1 MCNKL
6 YTAVGHSD
14 IRGTLNGRRYPLVM
28 LNGKEHILDV
38 QEMVL
43 WGVLNWRILT
53 VEEAEKF
60 YNNKKVEYGI
70 ETSRSFDQCMFRLIQ
85 RGLVAEGSGNT
96 DEEAL
101 YDLVSDL
108 QVIPI
113 SDSLLLRTFS
123 FIRLTVFGGVPYSV
137 TKQLFR
143 KDKRTDVEKKT
154 YRLAMQTRLTTAEI
168 MKCIDRNVLEF
179 KNEDQ
184 MMETLYHD
192 DVTTIDNIA
201 EYARSMSSF
210 RPVLT
215 SVANLYLRRQII
227 FGRM

>member
-1 MCNKL
+1 MYNKL

-14 IRGTLNGRRYPLVM
+14 IRGTLNGRRYPLVI
-28 LNGKEHILDV
+28 LNGKEYILDV
-38 QEMVL
+38 QEMTL
-43 WGVLNWRILT
+43 WGLLNWRILT
-53 VEEAEKF
+53 AEEAEKF
-60 YNNKKVEYGI
+60 YNNKINEIGVES
-70 ETSRSFDQCMFRLIQ
+70 SRSFDQCMFRLIQ
-85 RGLVAEGSGNT
+85 RGLIAEGSGNT
-96 DEEAL
+96 DEAAL
-101 YDLVSDL
+101 YDLISDL

-123 FIRLTVFGGVPYSV
+123 FIRLTVFGGVPYSI

-143 KDKRTDVEKKT
+143 KDKRTDIEKKT

-168 MKCIDRNVLEF
+168 MKCIERNVLDF

-210 RPVLT
+210 RPVLG

-227 FGRM
+227 FERM

>member
-1 MCNKL
+1 MYNKF

-14 IRGTLNGRRYPLVM
+14 IRGTLNGRRYPLVI
-28 LNGKEHILDV
+28 LNGKEYILDV
-38 QEMVL
+38 QEMTL
-43 WGVLNWRILT
+43 WGLLNWRILT
-53 VEEAEKF
+53 VDEAEKL
-60 YNNKKVEYGI
+60 YNNKMDAFGVES
-70 ETSRSFDQCMFRLIQ
+70 SRSFDQCMHRLIQ
-85 RGLVAEGSGNT
+85 RGLIAEGSGNT

-113 SDSLLLRTFS
+113 SDNLFLRTFS

-137 TKQLFR
+137 TKQIFN
-143 KDKRTDVEKKT
+143 KDKRTDIEKKT
-154 YRLAMQTRLTTAEI
+154 YRLAKQARLSTAEI
-168 MKCIDRNVLEF
+168 MKCIERNVLDF
-179 KNEDQ
+179 KNEDH

>member
-1 MCNKL
+1 MYSKL
-6 YTAVGHSD
+6 YTAVGNSVL
-14 IRGTLNGRRYPLVM
+14 RGTLNGRRYPLVI
-28 LNGKEHILDV
+28 LNGKEYILDV

-43 WGVLNWRILT
+43 WGLFNWRILT
-53 VEEAEKF
+53 VDEAEKF
-60 YNNKKVEYGI
+60 YDNKKKEYGI
-70 ETSRSFDQCMFRLIQ
+70 EPSRSFDQCMHRLLQ
-85 RGLVAEGSGNT
+85 RGLIAEGSGNT

-113 SDSLLLRTFS
+113 SDNLFLRTFS
-123 FIRLTVFGGVPYSV
+123 FVRLTIFGGVPYSV
-137 TKQLFR
+137 TKQIFNR
-143 KDKRTDVEKKT
+143 DKRTDIEKKT
-154 YRLAMQTRLTTAEI
+154 YRLAKQARLSTAEI
-168 MKCIDRNVLEF
+168 MKCIERNVLDF
-179 KNEDQ
+179 KSEEH

-210 RPVLT
+210 RPVLK
-215 SVANLYLRRQII
+215 SVANLYLRRQIS

>member
-1 MCNKL
+1 MYNKL

-14 IRGTLNGRRYPLVM
+14 IRGTLNGRRYPLVI

-38 QEMVL
+38 QEMML
-43 WGVLNWRILT
+43 WGLFNWRILT
-53 VEEAEKF
+53 AEEAERF
-60 YNNKKVEYGI
+60 YQNKKKEVGI
-70 ETSRSFDQCMFRLIQ
+70 ETSRSFDQCMHRLIQ
-85 RGLVAEGSGNT
+85 RGLIAEGSGST
-96 DEEAL
+96 DEDAL

-113 SDSLLLRTFS
+113 SDNLFLRIFS

-137 TKQLFR
+137 TKQIFH

-154 YRLAMQTRLTTAEI
+154 YRLAKQARLSTAEI
-168 MKCIDRNVLEF
+168 MKCIERNVLDF
-179 KNEDQ
+179 KNEDH